1 VRRSSRDR
9 LIAALVVA
17 GVGGAALAAD
27 AWRPFA
33 GPEHPDEWDTRVI
46 DAVSVVEDA
55 TDRRFEHPV
64 SVTLRTD
71 EEFEAEIRTDDS
83 DLDDDDRSRLADTE
97 ALGRALGLLEGQA
110 DLFEEQNDLRGAGIL
125 AYYSYTD
132 REIVIRLPE
141 GDTAEEIITFD
152 DLPVDLRATV
162 VHEMVH
168 ALQDQLYD
176 LAELQSSAEDDNQS
190 SAILSLIEGHA
201 VWVERFFVQD
211 VLDDDERA
219 EYMERNTS
227 AVEEF
232 ETETSQVSAVLSA
245 TQGLPYA
252 TGPALIAV
260 LDATGGADA
269 IEKAFT
275 DEPPVA
281 EDQVLLPS
289 AYLDGDQP
297 EEITEPDVPDGAD
310 EVASGQL
317 GAPTIYLM
325 LSTALPAPEALAAI
339 AGWGNDEYVSY
350 RDDDRLCVAAH
361 LVGDTDADTEVLH
374 EALSSWDEQR
384 PEQADTAIKR
394 SDGTIQITACDPGTD
409 VAQDVPT
416 DDAVAQIFGRS
427 QDITFLV
434 GDGQDPAAAE
444 CLADAL
450 YTAFP
455 VSVFQEEQLPAEVSA
470 LVAELS
476 SSC

>member
-1 VRRSSRDR
+1 L
-9 LIAALVVA
+9 LIALAVI
-17 GVGGAALAAD
+17 GVGGAAVLAD

-33 GPEHPDEWDTRVI
+33 RPDHPDTWDARVV

-55 TDRRFEHPV
+55 TDRSFEHPV
-64 SVTLRTD
+64 SVSFRSD
-71 EEFEAEIRTDDS
+71 AEFEADVRADES
-83 DLDDDDRSRLADTE
+83 DLDDEGRTRLADTE
-97 ALGRALGLLEGQA
+97 ALGRSLGLLTGEA
-110 DLFEEQNDLRGAGIL
+110 DLFDEQNELRGSGIL
-125 AYYSYTD
+125 AYYSYND
-132 REIVIRLPE
+132 REIVVRLPE
-141 GDTAEEIITFD
+141 GESGDDIASFD

-176 LAELQSSAEDDNQS
+176 LAELQSSAEDDGERA
-190 SAILSLIEGHA
+190 AILSLIEGHA

-219 EYMERNTS
+219 EYLERNTA
-227 AVEEF
+227 AVEDF
-232 ETETSQVSAVLSA
+232 ETETAEVSAVLSA

-252 TGPALIAV
+252 TGPALVAV

-275 DEPPVA
+275 DAPPVA

-289 AYLDGDQP
+289 AYLDGDEP
-297 EEITEPDVPDGAD
+297 EEIAVPEAPDGAD

-325 LSTALPAPEALAAI
+325 LSTALPAPDALAAI
-339 AGWGNDEYVSY
+339 AGWGNDGYVSY
-350 RDDDRLCVAAH
+350 RSDDRLCVATH

-374 EALSSWDEQR
+374 GALTTWAEQR
-384 PEQADTAIKR
+384 PDAADTVVER
-394 SDGTIQITACDPGTD
+394 SDDEIRITVCDPGTGI
-409 VAQDVPT
+409 AQDVPD

-434 GDGQDPAAAE
+434 GDGQDPASAE
-444 CLADAL
+444 CLADGL